1 VKRVHDHV
9 IAVQKKLNN
18 EAVSTLKRDAKKSYE
33 FLSKL
38 RRLSGALESDATA
51 ETEFDLGER
60 EKKLVELATL
70 LSPANGA
77 SIFESKGG
85 IRASS
90 VCPKGQGDILGDFEK
105 SALGKTS
112 IRGIKKHLQG
122 SPWGVLS
129 LAATD
134 QKAKKLDKVLKKAFD
149 GALFSR
155 LPLPVTTEWAGLIY
169 GMQVMGARKGF
180 QQIGLLHFACME
192 ARVCISG
199 EAHLIGIVPSVVPG
213 ANLREKRAFLSGCGV
228 DEVHSHAVQGG
239 WGMKM
244 DPGSAVV
251 LPTGFMVVSVF
262 SEDTYWLRWSISSD
276 EQDTNRVKAGIKAI
290 TDAYPEMRNASSGHT
305 QFYEFLDA

>member
-1 VKRVHDHV
+1 MICVFVFMLFASVALKASEMQNDDGVKRVHDHV
-9 IAVQKKLNN
+9 TAVQKKLNN
-18 EAVSTLKRDAKKSYE
+18 EAASKLKRDAKKSYE

-122 SPWGVLS
+122 SPWGC
-129 LAATD
+129 
-134 QKAKKLDKVLKKAFD
+134 FPWP
-149 GALFSR
+149 R
-155 LPLPVTTEWAGLIY
+155 
-169 GMQVMGARKGF
+169 
-180 QQIGLLHFACME
+180 
-192 ARVCISG
+192 
-199 EAHLIGIVPSVVPG
+199 
-213 ANLREKRAFLSGCGV
+213 
-228 DEVHSHAVQGG
+228 
-239 WGMKM
+239 
-244 DPGSAVV
+244 
-251 LPTGFMVVSVF
+251 PT
-262 SEDTYWLRWSISSD
+262 RRRRSS
-276 EQDTNRVKAGIKAI
+276 TR
-290 TDAYPEMRNASSGHT
+290 
-305 QFYEFLDA
+305 F